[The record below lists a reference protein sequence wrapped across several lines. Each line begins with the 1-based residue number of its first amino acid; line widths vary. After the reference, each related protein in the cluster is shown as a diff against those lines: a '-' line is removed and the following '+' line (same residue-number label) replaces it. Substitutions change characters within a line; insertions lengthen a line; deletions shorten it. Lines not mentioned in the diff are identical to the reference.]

1 MNRKSK
7 WILLLVALLSV
18 VSCQTTNEKQ
28 SEKKVENKMK
38 KNPILENWDTP
49 YGTPPFDKIKSTD
62 YLPAFEEAI
71 ILHNAEIEEIIQNS
85 EQANFENT
93 IVAFEKGGH
102 DLDKVKNL
110 FYAIEAA
117 NTNPI
122 LKETANKIAP
132 VLSAHDDDI
141 LLNSK
146 LFERVKFVYDNVTDL
161 SGQDKRLLDET
172 YKSFVRSGA
181 ELGSEEKK
189 KLKEINSRLASLSQD
204 FGNNLLD
211 ETNAFELYITDSNEI
226 NELPKNLKAIAN
238 QEALNRGHESGWVF
252 TLQRPSINPFLQ
264 SSTNRDYRRKLFDG
278 YALRGDNDNEKD
290 NKAILEEMATLRLEK
305 ARMLG
310 YKTHADFVLSNNMA
324 ENPDAVYQ
332 FMDQLWPSALKMAKE
347 ERGLL
352 SESMKK
358 DGVNEVFEGSDWRY
372 YVEKIRA
379 EKYSFNEEET
389 RPYFE
394 FNAVREGAFMLANKL
409 FGLTFK
415 QRDDITTWH
424 PDQQVFEVL
433 EGDGTHLGIL
443 YMDFFT
449 RDSKRGGAWM
459 NEIRPQSD
467 MGEMVTPIVTNN
479 FNFPP
484 STPESPSL
492 LSFSEAQ
499 TLFHE
504 FGHAL
509 HGLFSNVRYASQSGT
524 NVPRDFVEFPSQ
536 VMENWMSEPE
546 VLKLYAKHYQTGEVI
561 PNELVERMNQAN
573 QFNSGFRTLEYMAAA
588 YLDMAWHTIDEKPEN
603 GTRAFENAEMERL
616 GMIEEIVPRYRSTY
630 FSHIFSG
637 GYSAGYYAYL
647 WSEVLDADA
656 FQAFKDAGIFDQAT
670 AQKYRVMLSKGGS
683 EPGMDLYV
691 AFRGK
696 KPDIDPLLEKKGFK

>member
-1 MNRKSK
+1 MNKKSK
-7 WILLLVALLSV
+7 WMLLIVALLSV

-85 EQANFENT
+85 EQANFVNT

-181 ELGSEEKK
+181 ELGSEEKE
-189 KLKEINSRLASLSQD
+189 KLKEINSKLASLSQD

-226 NELPKNLKAIAN
+226 KELPKNLKAIAH

-324 ENPDAVYQ
+324 ENSDAVYH

-352 SESMKK
+352 AESMKK
-358 DGVNEVFEGSDWRY
+358 DGVNEVFEGSDWRF

-561 PNELVERMNQAN
+561 PDELVERMNQAN

-588 YLDMAWHTIDEKPEN
+588 YLDMAWHTIDEKPEM

-683 EPGMDLYV
+683 ESGMDLYV